1 MTEKELLEKIN
12 DAAEK
17 EPVPESLRP
26 EHMKEKLRKEY
37 QKKGNKLR
45 SRRFLYG
52 SRVAAAALVLLIC
65 GAAGM
70 QAWKLNH
77 GGRDAT
83 AGMAESA
90 DVAESADMAESA
102 DVAESADMVESAE
115 TDGNAMDAAEHTV
128 SAEAA
133 AGGIENT
140 APKQDAGDLYTVAKD
155 YDEVYK
161 LLKQNKQMRETDFV
175 YDMAVDEAFY
185 EESSAAAG
193 ASGAAADTV
202 ENGVVYEDSSLVNN
216 IKYSQKEELIA
227 DSDSAEK
234 KYSKT
239 NLQTEGVDESDIIKT
254 DGCYIYTVTGNRVII
269 TNIRDGALE
278 KAGEIRLALE
288 STSDKVLEMYV
299 DGDIL
304 NLIVQKETAGLEQDN
319 EKSRAEDVYYLSSNI
334 ETEIRTYDI
343 SDRRQP
349 KLSGTMAQDGYYHTS
364 RKIGNII
371 YLFTDETM
379 GYPSLARQEAVL
391 EENVGGWIPLVNG
404 KAVAADCIYLSEE
417 CSQGL
422 IISAVNV
429 NTPDKVVDNTVILN
443 GYVEIYV
450 STKTAYLYQ
459 EDYSNGKSTTRI
471 AKFSLENGK
480 INAVGAASVSGEVR
494 DTFAINDYQ
503 GKLRVLTTDSNF
515 IGGES
520 TNQLYLFDEKLK
532 ATGKLEDIAPGEEI
546 YSARYLGDKAYF
558 VTYRNMDP
566 LFAVD
571 LSDDT
576 NPKILGELKITGFSE
591 YLHFWGEDKLVG
603 IGYETDPDTGAQEGL
618 KITMFDISDPAD
630 LKEIKTLVLKNVD
643 YSQALYNYKSVLAD
657 ADENLLGFTTED
669 YGSNRLDYLLFSW
682 EDGKFVNLLTEKL
695 DGNFSSDNYR
705 GIYVDNIFYVAG
717 TQGIRSFDRTN
728 NYAVLKSLEYNN

>member
-185 EESSAAAG
+185 EEGSASAG

-216 IKYSQKEELIA
+216 IKYSQKEELIT
-227 DSDSAEK
+227 DSASAEK

-304 NLIVQKETAGLEQDN
+304 NLIVQKETAGLEQGN

-450 STKTAYLYQ
+450 STKAAYLYQ
-459 EDYSNGKSTTRI
+459 EDYSNEKSTTRI

>member
-17 EPVPESLRP
+17 EPMPESLRP

-52 SRVAAAALVLLIC
+52 SRVVAAALVLLIC

-83 AGMAESA
+83 AG
-90 DVAESADMAESA
+90 MAESA

-450 STKTAYLYQ
+450 STKAAYLYQ

-643 YSQALYNYKSVLAD
+643 YSQALYNYKSVLVD

>member
-17 EPVPESLRP
+17 EPVPESLKP

-37 QKKGNKLR
+37 QEKGNKQHQR

-70 QAWKLNH
+70 QAWKLNY
-77 GGRDAT
+77 GTGNSSADVTADMAGAELAAGMEESAEMNGT
-83 AGMAESA
+83 AAGMAETDGSAEDTAESAEAA
-90 DVAESADMAESA
+90 DVAE
-102 DVAESADMVESAE
+102 
-115 TDGNAMDAAEHTV
+115 
-128 SAEAA
+128 
-133 AGGIENT
+133 NT
-140 APKQDAGDLYTVAKD
+140 ASKQDAGDLYTVAKD
-155 YDEVYK
+155 YEEVYK
-161 LLKQNKQMRETDFV
+161 LLKQNKQTRMQDIV
-175 YDMAVDEAFY
+175 YDLAVEGAIY
-185 EESSAAAG
+185 EDSSTSGAETG
-193 ASGAAADTV
+193 ASGAASDTV
-202 ENGVVYEDSSLVNN
+202 ENSVTYDDTPFVNN
-216 IKYSQKEELIA
+216 IKYSQSEEA
-227 DSDSAEK
+227 VTGSDSAEK

-269 TNIRDGALE
+269 TDIRDGALE
-278 KAGEIRLALE
+278 KAGEIQLALE

-304 NLIVQKETAGLEQDN
+304 NLIVQKETTGLQQETQ
-319 EKSRAEDVYYLSSNI
+319 KKRTEDVYYLSSDI

-343 SDRRQP
+343 SDRSQP

-364 RKIGNII
+364 RKIGSMI
-371 YLFTDETM
+371 YLFTDEAM
-379 GYPSLARQEAVL
+379 SYPSLTKKEAVL

-443 GYVEIYV
+443 GYVQIYV
-450 STKTAYLYQ
+450 STKAAYLYQ
-459 EDYSNGKSTTRI
+459 ESYANGSSTTQI
-471 AKFSLENGK
+471 AKFSLEDGK
-480 INAVGAASVSGEVR
+480 IDAVGAASVSGEVR

-515 IGGES
+515 TGGES
-520 TNQLYLFDEKLK
+520 TNQLYLFDEKLNV
-532 ATGKLEDIAPGEEI
+532 TGKLEGIAPGEEI
-546 YSARYLGDKAYF
+546 YSARYFGDKAYF
-558 VTYRNMDP
+558 VTYRNTDP

-603 IGYETDPDTGAQEGL
+603 IGYETDPDTSAHEGL

-643 YSQALYNYKSVLAD
+643 YSQALYDYKCVLAD
-657 ADENLLGFTTED
+657 AGENLLGFTTED
-669 YGSNRLDYLLFSW
+669 YSSNRLDYLLFSW

-695 DGNFSSDNYR
+695 DGNFASDNYR

-717 TQGIRSFDRTN
+717 TEGIRSFDRSN
-728 NYAVLKSLEYNN
+728 DYVPLKSLEFNN

>member
-83 AGMAESA
+83 AG
-90 DVAESADMAESA
+90 MAESA

>member
-17 EPVPESLRP
+17 EPMPESLRP

-52 SRVAAAALVLLIC
+52 SRVVAAALVLLIC

-216 IKYSQKEELIA
+216 IKYSQKEELIT
-227 DSDSAEK
+227 DSASAEK
-234 KYSKT
+234 RYSKT

-304 NLIVQKETAGLEQDN
+304 NLIVQKETAGLEQGN

-450 STKTAYLYQ
+450 STKAAYLYQ

-643 YSQALYNYKSVLAD
+643 YSQALYNYKSVLVD

>member
-17 EPVPESLRP
+17 EPMPESLRP

-52 SRVAAAALVLLIC
+52 SRVVAAALVLLIC

-216 IKYSQKEELIA
+216 IKYSQKEELIT
-227 DSDSAEK
+227 DSASAEK
-234 KYSKT
+234 RYSKT

-450 STKTAYLYQ
+450 STKAAYLYQ

-643 YSQALYNYKSVLAD
+643 YSQALYNYKSVLVD

>member
-185 EESSAAAG
+185 EESSTSAG

-404 KAVAADCIYLSEE
+404 KAVAADCIYLSKE

-450 STKTAYLYQ
+450 STKAAYLYQ

>member
-90 DVAESADMAESA
+90 DVAESADM
-102 DVAESADMVESAE
+102 VESAE

-185 EESSAAAG
+185 EEGSAAAG
-193 ASGAAADTV
+193 ASGATADTA

-216 IKYSQKEELIA
+216 IKYSQKEELIT

-450 STKTAYLYQ
+450 STKAVYLYQ

>member
-1 MTEKELLEKIN
+1 MTEKDILEKIN

-17 EPVPESLRP
+17 EPVPESLCP

-37 QKKGNKLR
+37 QEKGNKLR
-45 SRRFLYG
+45 SRRFLHG

-77 GGRDAT
+77 ESGGVDAT
-83 AGMAESA
+83 AGMADMAESA
-90 DVAESADMAESA
+90 ESGENAEDTAGYAADMAESA
-102 DVAESADMVESAE
+102 KSGENTGSAGAGAESA
-115 TDGNAMDAAEHTV
+115 
-128 SAEAA
+128 
-133 AGGIENT
+133 ENT
-140 APKQDAGDLYTVAKD
+140 APKQDAGDLYTVAKG
-155 YDEVYK
+155 YDEVYE
-161 LLKQNKQMRETDFV
+161 LLKQNKQTRESDVV
-175 YDMAVDEAFY
+175 YDMAVNEDGAVYDY
-185 EESSAAAG
+185 EDSST
-193 ASGAAADTV
+193 SGAAADTSDTV
-202 ENGVVYEDSSLVNN
+202 ENSVAYEDSSFVNN
-216 IKYSQKEELIA
+216 IKYSQGEELIT
-227 DSDSAEK
+227 DNDSAEK

-254 DGCYIYTVTGNRVII
+254 DGSYIYTVTGNRVII
-269 TNIRDGALE
+269 TDIQDGALE
-278 KAGEIRLALE
+278 KAGEIQLALE

-304 NLIVQKETAGLEQDN
+304 NLIVQKETTGLKPDTG
-319 EKSRAEDVYYLSSNI
+319 KRRTEDVYYLSSDI

-349 KLSGTMAQDGYYHTS
+349 ELSGTMAQDGYYHTS
-364 RKIGNII
+364 RKIGSII

-379 GYPSLARQEAVL
+379 GYPSLTKKEAVL

-422 IISAVNV
+422 IVSAVDV

-450 STKTAYLYQ
+450 STEAAYLYQ
-459 EDYSNGKSTTRI
+459 EDYSNGNSTTRI
-471 AKFSLENGK
+471 AKFSLKDGK
-480 INAVGAASVSGEVR
+480 INAVGAVSVSGEVR

-515 IGGES
+515 TGGES

-532 ATGKLEDIAPGEEI
+532 ATGKLEGIAPGEEI

-558 VTYRNMDP
+558 VTYRNTDP

-603 IGYETDPDTGAQEGL
+603 IGYETDADTGAQEGL

-630 LKEIKTLVLKNVD
+630 LKEMKTLVLKNVD
-643 YSQALYNYKSVLAD
+643 YSQALYNYKCVLAD
-657 ADENLLGFTTED
+657 AEENLLGFTTED
-669 YGSNRLDYLLFSW
+669 YSSNRLDYLLFSW
-682 EDGKFVNLLTEKL
+682 EDGTFVNLLTEKL
-695 DGNFSSDNYR
+695 AGNFSSDNYR

-717 TQGIRSFDRTN
+717 MEGIRSFDRTN
-728 NYAVLKSLEYNN
+728 DYAALKSLEFNN

>member
-17 EPVPESLRP
+17 EPMPESLRP

-185 EESSAAAG
+185 EEGSAAAG

-216 IKYSQKEELIA
+216 IKYSQKEELIT
-227 DSDSAEK
+227 DSASAEK

-450 STKTAYLYQ
+450 STKAAYLYQ

-520 TNQLYLFDEKLK
+520 TNQLYLFNEKLK

-728 NYAVLKSLEYNN
+728 NYGVLKSLEYNN

>member
-17 EPVPESLRP
+17 EPMPESLRP

-52 SRVAAAALVLLIC
+52 SRVVAAALVLLIC

-83 AGMAESA
+83 AG
-90 DVAESADMAESA
+90 MAESA

-450 STKTAYLYQ
+450 STKAAYLYQ

-643 YSQALYNYKSVLAD
+643 YSQALYNYKSVLVD

-728 NYAVLKSLEYNN
+728 NYGVLKSLEYNN

>member
-185 EESSAAAG
+185 EEGSAAAG
-193 ASGAAADTV
+193 ASGATADTA

-450 STKTAYLYQ
+450 STKAVYLYQ

>member
-17 EPVPESLRP
+17 EPMPESLRP

-52 SRVAAAALVLLIC
+52 SRVVAAALVLLIC

-90 DVAESADMAESA
+90 DVAESTDMAESA
-102 DVAESADMVESAE
+102 DVAESAE
-115 TDGNAMDAAEHTV
+115 TDGNAMDAAEHMV

-216 IKYSQKEELIA
+216 IKYSQKEELIT
-227 DSDSAEK
+227 DSASAEK

-450 STKTAYLYQ
+450 STKAAYLYQ

-643 YSQALYNYKSVLAD
+643 YSQALYNYKSVLVD

-728 NYAVLKSLEYNN
+728 NYGVLKSLEYNN

>member
-128 SAEAA
+128 SAETA

-185 EESSAAAG
+185 EESSTSAG

-450 STKTAYLYQ
+450 STKAAYLYQ

>member
-17 EPVPESLRP
+17 EPMPESLRP

-52 SRVAAAALVLLIC
+52 SRVVAAALVLLIC

-83 AGMAESA
+83 AG
-90 DVAESADMAESA
+90 MAESA

-216 IKYSQKEELIA
+216 IKYSQKEELIT
-227 DSDSAEK
+227 DSASAEK
-234 KYSKT
+234 RYSKT

-304 NLIVQKETAGLEQDN
+304 NLIVQKETAGLEQGN

-450 STKTAYLYQ
+450 STKAAYLYQ

-480 INAVGAASVSGEVR
+480 INAVGAASVSGKVR

-520 TNQLYLFDEKLK
+520 TNQLYLFNEKLK

-643 YSQALYNYKSVLAD
+643 YSQALYNYKSVLVD

>member
-83 AGMAESA
+83 AGMSESA
-90 DVAESADMAESA
+90 DVAESTDMAESA
-102 DVAESADMVESAE
+102 DVAESAE
-115 TDGNAMDAAEHTV
+115 TDGNAMDAAEHMV

-193 ASGAAADTV
+193 ASGATADTA
-202 ENGVVYEDSSLVNN
+202 ENGVVYEDSFLVNN
-216 IKYSQKEELIA
+216 IKYSQKEELIT

-254 DGCYIYTVTGNRVII
+254 DGYYIYTVTGNRVII

-450 STKTAYLYQ
+450 STKAAYLYQ

-643 YSQALYNYKSVLAD
+643 YSQALYNYKSVLVD

-705 GIYVDNIFYVAG
+705 ESMWTTSFMW
-717 TQGIRSFDRTN
+717 QGRRESVPLTEPIIMR
-728 NYAVLKSLEYNN
+728 Y

>member
-17 EPVPESLRP
+17 EPMPESLRP

-52 SRVAAAALVLLIC
+52 SRVVAAALVLLIC

-450 STKTAYLYQ
+450 STKAAYLYQ

-643 YSQALYNYKSVLAD
+643 YSQALYNYKSVLVD

>member
-17 EPVPESLRP
+17 EPMPESLRP

-52 SRVAAAALVLLIC
+52 SRVVAAALVLLIC

-83 AGMAESA
+83 AG
-90 DVAESADMAESA
+90 MAESA

-216 IKYSQKEELIA
+216 IKYSQKEELIT
-227 DSDSAEK
+227 DSASAEK
-234 KYSKT
+234 RYSKT

-304 NLIVQKETAGLEQDN
+304 NLIVQKETAGLEQGN

-450 STKTAYLYQ
+450 STKAAYLYQ

-643 YSQALYNYKSVLAD
+643 YSQALYNYKSVLVD

>member
-90 DVAESADMAESA
+90 DVAESTDMAESA
-102 DVAESADMVESAE
+102 DVAESAE
-115 TDGNAMDAAEHTV
+115 TDGNAMDAAEHMV

-193 ASGAAADTV
+193 ASGATADTA
-202 ENGVVYEDSSLVNN
+202 ENGVVYEDSFLVNN
-216 IKYSQKEELIA
+216 IKYSQKEELIT

-254 DGCYIYTVTGNRVII
+254 DGYYIYTVTGNRVII

-450 STKTAYLYQ
+450 STKAAYLYQ

-643 YSQALYNYKSVLAD
+643 YSQALYNYKSVLVD

>member
-17 EPVPESLRP
+17 EPMPESLRP

-52 SRVAAAALVLLIC
+52 SRVVAAALVLLIC

-83 AGMAESA
+83 AG
-90 DVAESADMAESA
+90 MAESA

-450 STKTAYLYQ
+450 STKAAYLYQ

-603 IGYETDPDTGAQEGL
+603 IDYETDPDTGAQEGL

-643 YSQALYNYKSVLAD
+643 YSQALYNYKSVLVD

>member
-17 EPVPESLRP
+17 EPMPESLRP

-52 SRVAAAALVLLIC
+52 SRVVAAALVLLIC

-216 IKYSQKEELIA
+216 IKYSQKEELIT
-227 DSDSAEK
+227 DSASAEK
-234 KYSKT
+234 RYSKT

-304 NLIVQKETAGLEQDN
+304 NLIVQKETAGLEQGN

-450 STKTAYLYQ
+450 STKAAYLYQ

-480 INAVGAASVSGEVR
+480 INAVGAASVSGKVR

-520 TNQLYLFDEKLK
+520 TNQLYLFNEKLK

-643 YSQALYNYKSVLAD
+643 YSQALYNYKSVLVD

>member
-52 SRVAAAALVLLIC
+52 SRVVAAALVLLIC

-90 DVAESADMAESA
+90 DVAESTDMAESA
-102 DVAESADMVESAE
+102 DVAESAE
-115 TDGNAMDAAEHTV
+115 TDGNAMDAAEHMV

-193 ASGAAADTV
+193 ASGATADTA

-216 IKYSQKEELIA
+216 IKYSQKEELIT

-450 STKTAYLYQ
+450 STKAAYLYQ

-480 INAVGAASVSGEVR
+480 VNAVGAASVSGEVR

-695 DGNFSSDNYR
+695 DGKFSSDNYR

-717 TQGIRSFDRTN
+717 TQGIRSFERTN

>member
-185 EESSAAAG
+185 EEGSAAAG
-193 ASGAAADTV
+193 ASGATADTA

-216 IKYSQKEELIA
+216 IKYSQKEELIT

-450 STKTAYLYQ
+450 STKAVYLYQ

>member
-17 EPVPESLRP
+17 EPMPESLRP

-216 IKYSQKEELIA
+216 IKYSQKEELIT
-227 DSDSAEK
+227 DSASAEK

-450 STKTAYLYQ
+450 STKAAYLYQ

-643 YSQALYNYKSVLAD
+643 YSQALYNYKSVLVD

-728 NYAVLKSLEYNN
+728 NYGVLKSLEYNN

>member
-52 SRVAAAALVLLIC
+52 SRVVAAALVLLIC

-90 DVAESADMAESA
+90 DVAESTDMAESA
-102 DVAESADMVESAE
+102 DVAESAE
-115 TDGNAMDAAEHTV
+115 TDGNAMDAAEHMV

-140 APKQDAGDLYTVAKD
+140 APKHDAGDLYTVAKD

-193 ASGAAADTV
+193 ASGATADTA

-216 IKYSQKEELIA
+216 IKYSQKEELIT

-450 STKTAYLYQ
+450 STKAAYLYQ

-695 DGNFSSDNYR
+695 DGKFSSDNYR

-717 TQGIRSFDRTN
+717 TQGIRSFERTN

>member
-90 DVAESADMAESA
+90 DVAESTDMAESA
-102 DVAESADMVESAE
+102 DVAESAE
-115 TDGNAMDAAEHTV
+115 TDGNAMDAAEHMV

-193 ASGAAADTV
+193 ASGATADTA
-202 ENGVVYEDSSLVNN
+202 ENGVVYEDSFLVNN
-216 IKYSQKEELIA
+216 IKYSQKEELIT

-450 STKTAYLYQ
+450 STKAAYLYQ

-643 YSQALYNYKSVLAD
+643 YSQALYNYKSVLVD

>member
-90 DVAESADMAESA
+90 DVAESA
-102 DVAESADMVESAE
+102 E

-185 EESSAAAG
+185 EESSTAAG
-193 ASGAAADTV
+193 ASGATADTA

-216 IKYSQKEELIA
+216 IKYSQKEELIT

-450 STKTAYLYQ
+450 STKAAYLYQ

-682 EDGKFVNLLTEKL
+682 VDGKFVNLLTEKL
-695 DGNFSSDNYR
+695 DRNFSSDNYR

>member
-83 AGMAESA
+83 AGMSESA
-90 DVAESADMAESA
+90 DVAESTDMAESA
-102 DVAESADMVESAE
+102 DVAESAE
-115 TDGNAMDAAEHTV
+115 TDGNAMDAAEHMV

-193 ASGAAADTV
+193 ASGATADTA
-202 ENGVVYEDSSLVNN
+202 ENGVVYEDSFLVNN
-216 IKYSQKEELIA
+216 IKYSQKEELIT

-254 DGCYIYTVTGNRVII
+254 DGYYIYTVTGNRVII

-450 STKTAYLYQ
+450 STKAAYLYQ

-643 YSQALYNYKSVLAD
+643 YSQALYNYKSVLVD